1 MNPLETYMR
10 AMRPFML
17 PGLLI
22 IESYSAFLKKVG
34 QGRYSQQSSPQP
46 NSRAPFPEVKLDSAA
61 LLPAPAAFDPFAT
74 WRNLSA
80 FIPAVN
86 GARAPE
92 QQSQHESG
100 HSDVA
105 SENDAITPAKALLDE
120 LAAEAEHIRLE
131 LAEIDAK
138 DQARAERQ
146 SLGDPEPKRESGG
159 ITHAAAQKRAKKACG
174 RAAPTPLVKRKGR
187 RRGGKPR
194 PERGRGLPDGAPP
207 GPSEGL
213 GLPKAAGARARSIDW
228 TFGQ

>member
-1 MNPLETYMR
+1 MNLLETYMR

-46 NSRAPFPEVKLDSAA
+46 NSRAPFPEAKLDSAA

-86 GARAPE
+86 GATAPE
-92 QQSQHESG
+92 QPQSQHESG

-120 LAAEAEHIRLE
+120 LAAEAAHIRLE

-159 ITHAAAQKRAKKACG
+159 ITHAAAQKRAKKAWRTR
-174 RAAPTPLVKRKGR
+174 RANAAREEARKAARRKTPSRTGSR
-187 RRGGKPR
+187 PARRG
-194 PERGRGLPDGAPP
+194 
-207 GPSEGL
+207 S
-213 GLPKAAGARARSIDW
+213 ARA
-228 TFGQ
+228 